1 MCTVNIKVNDATIR
15 HINHRLN
22 DREAIG
28 QWLQQQVDLMLE
40 QMLEDAETMDLETAR
55 EQLHAV
61 VRKEYAL
68 I

>member
-1 MCTVNIKVNDATIR
+1 MCTVNIKVNDATMHR
-15 HINHRLN
+15 INRRLN

-40 QMLEDAETMDLETAR
+40 QMLENTETMDLETAR
-55 EQLHAV
+55 EQLHEM

>member
-1 MCTVNIKVNDATIR
+1 MCTVNIKVNDAIIH
-15 HINHRLN
+15 HIHHHLN

-40 QMLEDAETMDLETAR
+40 QMLEDAETMDLETAHK
-55 EQLHAV
+55 QLHEV

>member
-1 MCTVNIKVNDATIR
+1 MHR
-15 HINHRLN
+15 INHRLN

-40 QMLEDAETMDLETAR
+40 QMLENTETMDLETAR
-55 EQLHAV
+55 EQLHEM